1 VGAVAPLHITVE
13 AEVMLP
19 GVNAGRTI
27 NTYDPALCTKVVL
40 HAPSFAQR
48 VIVYVPGMVV
58 KVPEGVKVDILP
70 VSVPEDAP
78 V

>member
-1 VGAVAPLHITVE
+1 MLLLPPEDTVLLLIVGAVAPLHITVE

-19 GVNAGRTI
+19 GVNTGRTI

-48 VIVYVPGMVV
+48 LIVYLPGGGVNVPVW
-58 KVPEGVKVDILP
+58 
-70 VSVPEDAP
+70 A
-78 V
+78 